1 MFPPHIHRTWEPGK
15 AILAHPC
22 IWLSK
27 NRHFENDSH
36 KNRIGLGPYPTRIK
50 SCVGSFF
57 SSAGVRF
64 RDEAARDARP
74 GEAEGHGHREGLL
87 RHRQVRLRHAANH
100 PRRRQEDRIDS
111 GG

>member
-1 MFPPHIHRTWEPGK
+1 MGAESG
-15 AILAHPC
+15 
-22 IWLSK
+22 IWLLYK
-27 NRHFENDSH
+27 KRNFANDIH
-36 KNRIGLGPYPTRIK
+36 KNFFWLRTPIRNK

-87 RHRQVRLRHAANH
+87 RHR
-100 PRRRQEDRIDS
+100 
-111 GG
+111 